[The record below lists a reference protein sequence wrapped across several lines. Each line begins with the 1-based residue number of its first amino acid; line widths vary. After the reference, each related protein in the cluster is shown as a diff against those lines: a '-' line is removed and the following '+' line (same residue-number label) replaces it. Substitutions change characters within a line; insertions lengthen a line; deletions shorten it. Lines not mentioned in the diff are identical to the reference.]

1 MDRHRHAHRSDGRDG
16 GLCDLGP
23 AGAVAAI
30 VAPMFVPVDNRVSMR
45 MIGLRLAIIA
55 IVDASFDF
63 VLADEPATSL
73 RSALPDP

>member
-1 MDRHRHAHRSDGRDG
+1 
-16 GLCDLGP
+16 
-23 AGAVAAI
+23 
-30 VAPMFVPVDNRVSMR
+30 MFVPVDNRVSMR

-55 IVDASFDF
+55 NVDASFDF